1 MSQKELK
8 DLKSHLKGIYLFES
22 LNEEELARIATICK
36 RETFPRGKLIFSE
49 GTPGDKLYLI
59 VKGSV
64 RVSKKFLTD
73 QEQILATLQPGDF
86 FGEMALIDDQMRSAD
101 VWVEEPSELYSISKN
116 DFATLIF
123 REKEIATSLLWN
135 IIRTLSQRL
144 RETDNKLKSLVELK
158 ARI

>member
-1 MSQKELK
+1 MSTKELK
-8 DLKSHLKGIYLFES
+8 ELLKRIYLFEN
-22 LNEEELARIATICK
+22 LTDEELMRITAICK
-36 RETFPRGKLIFSE
+36 KETFPRGKLIFSE
-49 GTPGDKLYLI
+49 GTPGDKLYFI

-73 QEQILATLQPGDF
+73 QEQILATLRPGDF

-101 VWVEEPSELYSISKN
+101 VWVEDPSELYSISKN

-144 RETDNKLKSLVELK
+144 RETDEKLKSMVELK